1 MDIEII
7 PPKVVEDQK
16 PAVYDASSIGVLKGL
31 EAVRVRPGMYIG
43 DTGADGDSETSL
55 GGSGLHHMV
64 FEVLDNAIDE
74 AMAGYCKNIDIKIHK
89 DGSVS
94 VDDDG
99 RGIPVDQHSEGVSA
113 AQVIMTVLHAG
124 GKFNSNSY
132 KVSGGLHGVG
142 VSVVNAL
149 SERLLLVV
157 HRDGK
162 TYEQEYRRGD
172 PVSDIKATGLSDKTG
187 TSIRFWPDS
196 TIFDSVIF
204 NSKRLTKRFRELA
217 YLNAGV
223 RMNFEDERYG
233 EKATFEAEGGVT
245 AFVADINAKKGQ
257 SGKFMASPITLNG
270 EMNGIMLDCAV
281 QWNDDYREQIMAFT
295 NNIPQSDGG
304 THITGFKSALSRTM
318 IKVINDSGLATK
330 AKVTVEPDDIR
341 EGLVAIVSVKVPDPK
356 FSSQT
361 KDKLVSS
368 EVRPVVESIVA
379 DGLAEYMD
387 THPKERAA
395 LCNKIITA
403 ARGREAARKAKESTQ
418 RKTALDIANL
428 PGKLADCQ
436 EKDPSLC
443 EVYLVEGDSAGGSA
457 KQGRDRKYQAILPLK
472 GKILNVEKAQPHRI
486 LASEEIGTLITA
498 LGTGFG
504 SEFNKDKLRYHRIV
518 IMTDADVDGSHIR
531 ALMLTFFFREMPDL
545 LKDGRLFVALP
556 PLYKVSVKSQ
566 QHYFIDDAELNAWLD
581 QYATDNQIER
591 SKAKDTVTIQ
601 RYKGLGE
608 MSPEQLWETTM
619 NPENRA
625 LVRLTMHDAEEAD
638 ATFRMLMGED
648 VKPRRDFINENA
660 IYANRDI

>member
-1 MDIEII
+1 MEIDVI
-7 PPKVVEDQK
+7 KPKTVPEVA

-43 DTGADGDSETSL
+43 DTGADDNDSTL

-64 FEVLDNAIDE
+64 FEVLDNSIDE

-94 VDDDG
+94 VSDDG
-99 RGIPVDQHSEGVSA
+99 RGIPVDQHAEGVSA

-124 GKFNSNSY
+124 GKFNANSY

-149 SERLLLVV
+149 SERLMLVV

-162 TYEQEYRRGD
+162 VYEQEYRRGD
-172 PVSDIKATGLSDKTG
+172 PVSDIKAIGNSNRTG
-187 TSIRFWPDS
+187 TSIRFWPDD

-204 NSKRLTKRFRELA
+204 NAKRLTKRFRELA

-223 RMNFEDERYG
+223 RMTFEDERFG
-233 EKATFEAEGGVT
+233 DKETFEAEGGVA
-245 AFVADINAKKGQ
+245 AFVADINQTKGQ
-257 SGKFMASPITLNG
+257 SGKFMPEPIQLNG
-270 EMNGIMLDCAV
+270 EMNDISVECAV
-281 QWNDDYREQIMAFT
+281 QWNADYREQILAFT

-318 IKVINDSGLATK
+318 MKIINDSGLLAK
-330 AKVTVEPDDIR
+330 AKVTVEADDIR

-379 DGLAEYMD
+379 GGLADYLD
-387 THPKERAA
+387 AHPKERAA
-395 LCNKIITA
+395 LCEKIINA
-403 ARGREAARKAKESTQ
+403 ARGREAARKAKETTQ

-436 EKDPSLC
+436 EKDPALC

-472 GKILNVEKAQPHRI
+472 GKILNVEKAQYHRI

-498 LGTGFG
+498 LGTGFR

-545 LKDGRLFVALP
+545 LAEGHLFVALP
-556 PLYKVSVKSQ
+556 PLYKVSVKNQ
-566 QHYFIDDAELNAWLD
+566 QHYFIDDQELNSWLD
-581 QYATDNQIER
+581 TYSEQTGIDR
-591 SKAKDTVTIQ
+591 SSVKDTVTIQ

-619 NPENRA
+619 NPENRS
-625 LVRLTMHDAEEAD
+625 LVRLTMQDAEEAN
-638 ATFRMLMGED
+638 ATFSMLMGED
-648 VKPRRDFINENA
+648 VKPRRDFIDANA
-660 IYANRDI
+660 IYANKDI